1 MTRNHPML
9 LTVLS
14 VRDTKNAVL
23 SNNLSQSSSLIQIE
37 MLAIAATV
45 L

>member
-9 LTVLS
+9 LNVLTV
-14 VRDTKNAVL
+14 RETKNAVL
-23 SNNLSQSSSLIQIE
+23 SNSLSQSSSLIQIE
-37 MLAIAATV
+37 MLAMAATV